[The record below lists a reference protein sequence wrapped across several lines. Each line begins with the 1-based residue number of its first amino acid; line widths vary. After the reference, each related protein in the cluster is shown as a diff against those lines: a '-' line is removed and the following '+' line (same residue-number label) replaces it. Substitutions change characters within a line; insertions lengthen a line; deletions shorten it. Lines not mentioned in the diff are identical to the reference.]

1 MIGYPLSKIVPII
14 CQSLGTLALSIYILV
29 QGVNYPTPGGC
40 TSLDNGDLPNQ
51 TGLDMGW
58 WFEVYGAVGLTVG
71 ILIMCTGMAMA
82 GDTNVDPK
90 ERSKATTQFLSYLN
104 LFSS

>member
-1 MIGYPLSKIVPII
+1 MSEAGTATTGTIL
-14 CQSLGTLALSIYILV
+14 CQSLGTLIMSIYCLA

-58 WFEVYGAVGLTVG
+58 WFEVYGAVGLTAA
-71 ILIMCTGMAMA
+71 ILTICA
-82 GDTNVDPK
+82 GLMGLSGK
-90 ERSKATTQFLSYLN
+90 EGAESKATTPIS
-104 LFSS
+104 LFF

>member
-1 MIGYPLSKIVPII
+1 MSEAGTATTGTIL
-14 CQSLGTLALSIYILV
+14 CQSLGTLIMSIYCLA

-58 WFEVYGAVGLTVG
+58 WFEVYGAVGLTAALLTICAGLLG
-71 ILIMCTGMAMA
+71 ISG
-82 GDTNVDPK
+82 K
-90 ERSKATTQFLSYLN
+90 EGQESKATTPIS
-104 LFSS
+104 LFF